1 MNILIR
7 GVRFSMRIGRANCV
21 KDVLEPKADSTD
33 PKDFFYLGDA
43 DPDRVRIKTHI
54 HIAELLSHPYP
65 KLTVQCS
72 ALQITDEEIKEFILE
87 HCSAAFHP
95 VSGFALL

>member
-43 DPDRVRIKTHI
+43 DPDRVSIKSHT
-54 HIAELLSHPYP
+54 HIAESCLVDTPN
-65 KLTVQCS
+65 
-72 ALQITDEEIKEFILE
+72 
-87 HCSAAFHP
+87 
-95 VSGFALL
+95 